1 MQTVAASNT
10 QDLYDQHTNLW
21 VRSSPTILSDYT
33 ARPRVL
39 QRIGDVRGLS
49 VLDLGCGEGY
59 VARELARAGAERI
72 VGMDLSSKMVQAA
85 QEQNKEDLYPIS
97 YSVEDLRQ
105 WSEPKS
111 EYDRAVA
118 VFLFNYLNVQ
128 DSIEVLTKT
137 HRALRSGAEL
147 ILTLPHPSL
156 PWLRPQQAP
165 FYFNRPGVSYFD
177 ARDHE
182 LAGRIW
188 QRNGDSVPVQCFHKT
203 MEDIFKMITKSGFQL
218 IGFEELYVTSE
229 HIELDHAFFSPLRG
243 TPLHVL
249 VHAKVEK

>member
-137 HRALRSGAEL
+137 HRALRSGRHDPAVPAEEAAQRAPQRGAAPPRGARAARGGPEEVGVPARRPAAAARVVL
-147 ILTLPHPSL
+147 HLLPAP
-156 PWLRPQQAP
+156 RPRARAQAAP
-165 FYFNRPGVSYFD
+165 DG
-177 ARDHE
+177 
-182 LAGRIW
+182 
-188 QRNGDSVPVQCFHKT
+188 
-203 MEDIFKMITKSGFQL
+203 
-218 IGFEELYVTSE
+218 
-229 HIELDHAFFSPLRG
+229 
-243 TPLHVL
+243 
-249 VHAKVEK
+249 